1 MTLRIMAD
9 FMKYAPLLHSLE
21 KGISNRASDRGGF
34 TVDGVTLTTFR
45 QFYGQDKT
53 EADLRNMTRPQW
65 RHIMKAGYWDVC
77 KADQIEDQKL
87 AELIVDWCVNSGTA
101 RIRNV
106 QSILEVR
113 PDGCV
118 GPVTLAAING
128 GDTAELYR
136 RIMAAR
142 TGWFERIVRNDPR
155 QMVNLRGWMNRL
167 RRLED
172 GK

>member
-1 MTLRIMAD
+1 MAD
-9 FMKYAPLLHSLE
+9 FLIYAPLLHSLE

-53 EADLRNMTRPQW
+53 EDDLRNMTRPQW
-65 RHIMKAGYWDVC
+65 RHIMKTGYWDVC
-77 KADQIEDQKL
+77 KADQIENQRL

-106 QSILEVR
+106 QTILGVR

-118 GPVTLAAING
+118 GAITLGAING
-128 GDTAELYR
+128 GDADELYR

-142 TGWFERIVRNDPR
+142 RGWFERIVRNDPR
-155 QMVNLRGWMNRL
+155 QKVNLHGWMNRL
-167 RRLED
+167 IRLEN
-172 GK
+172 GE

>member
-1 MTLRIMAD
+1 
-9 FMKYAPLLHSLE
+9 MKYAPLLHSLE

-65 RHIMKAGYWDVC
+65 RQIMKTGYWDVC

-118 GPVTLAAING
+118 GPVTLGAING

>member
-1 MTLRIMAD
+1 MAD

-21 KGISNRASDRGGF
+21 KGISNRESDRGGF
-34 TVDGVTLTTFR
+34 TVDGVTLATFR

-65 RHIMKAGYWDVC
+65 RHIMKTGYWDVC

>member
-1 MTLRIMAD
+1 
-9 FMKYAPLLHSLE
+9 MKYAPLLHSLE
-21 KGISNRASDRGGF
+21 KGISNSPYDRGGF
-34 TVDGVTLTTFR
+34 TVDGVTLATFR

-65 RHIMKAGYWDVC
+65 RHIMKTGYWDVC
-77 KADQIEDQKL
+77 KADRIEDQKL

>member
-1 MTLRIMAD
+1 
-9 FMKYAPLLHSLE
+9 MKYAPLLHSLE

-65 RHIMKAGYWDVC
+65 RHIMKTGYWDVC

-118 GPVTLAAING
+118 GPVTLGAING
-128 GDTAELYR
+128 GDTAELYL

>member
-1 MTLRIMAD
+1 MAD

-34 TVDGVTLTTFR
+34 TVDGVTLATFR

-65 RHIMKAGYWDVC
+65 RHIMKTGYWDVC

-118 GPVTLAAING
+118 GPVTLGAING

>member
-1 MTLRIMAD
+1 
-9 FMKYAPLLHSLE
+9 MKYAPLLHSLE

-34 TVDGVTLTTFR
+34 TVDGVTLATFR

-65 RHIMKAGYWDVC
+65 RHIMKTGYWDVC

-87 AELIVDWCVNSGTA
+87 AELIVDWCVNSGIA

-155 QMVNLRGWMNRL
+155 QMLNLRGWMNRL

>member
-1 MTLRIMAD
+1 MAD

-65 RHIMKAGYWDVC
+65 RHIMKTGYWDIC

-118 GPVTLAAING
+118 GPVTLGAING

-167 RRLED
+167 
-172 GK
+172 KIHS

>member
-1 MTLRIMAD
+1 MAE
-9 FMKYAPLLHSLE
+9 FCRYAPLLHSLE

-53 EADLRNMTRPQW
+53 EDDLRNITPPQW
-65 RHIMKAGYWDVC
+65 RHIMKTGYWDVC
-77 KADQIEDQKL
+77 KADRIEDQKI
-87 AELIVDWCVNSGTA
+87 AELIVDWCVNSGIS

-106 QSILEVR
+106 QTILGVC

-118 GPVTLAAING
+118 GPVTLAAINE
-128 GDTAELYR
+128 GDSAELYR

-142 TGWFERIVRNDPR
+142 KGWFEKTVRNDPR
-155 QMVNLRGWMNRL
+155 QRENLEGWMNRL
-167 RRLED
+167 KRLED
-172 GK
+172 GR